1 MTRPSSPDEHSSDE
15 PGEPD
20 EHFFDERP
28 VERSRGRSAA
38 AGLFVLVGVLLGL
51 AVLAVIADVVVR
63 SVVEQ
68 RAAAEIA
75 TATGADDV
83 AVDVRG
89 TSVLWQLVHGSI
101 DDATVSSGTDGDP
114 LSFRFDVSDVPTDLA
129 GSTGAVTGELTVD
142 AATVDALPALADQ
155 AGSLAFGDD
164 EVTYTR
170 TFAVP
175 LVGDVPVDVTATPS
189 VADGGEAIAFAPT
202 SAALPD
208 TSLSL
213 DLRPFLGDFATSVC
227 VAGSI
232 PEGVTMTSLSVAP
245 EGATIGLE
253 SAGLPLSS
261 SALAATG
268 SCS

>member
-83 AVDVRG
+83 AVDVHG

-175 LVGDVPVDVTATPS
+175 LIGDVPVDVTATP
-189 VADGGEAIAFAPT
+189 